1 MCEPLV
7 HAEDRDLVSARPGA
21 ELVAVRLGAVRLVAV
36 RLGAVRLGAVRLGAV
51 RIAPADLVR

>member
-1 MCEPLV
+1 MCEPPV

-21 ELVAVRLGAVRLVAV
+21 ELVAVRLGAVRL
-36 RLGAVRLGAVRLGAV
+36 GAV